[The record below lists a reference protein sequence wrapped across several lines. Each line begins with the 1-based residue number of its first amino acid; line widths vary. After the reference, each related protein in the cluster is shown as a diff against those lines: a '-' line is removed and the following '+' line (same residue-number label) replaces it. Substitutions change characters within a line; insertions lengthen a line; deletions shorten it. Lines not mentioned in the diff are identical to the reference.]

1 MSGNTQC
8 SQPGARQTVVMITAL
23 PPALTHTVF
32 VQHVLRLV
40 RDLGPAGAL
49 VELRRTRPPLDAD
62 DYHDTLAVYL
72 VWAVERLVEAGLSDA
87 GVLWHPL
94 ADVRS
99 ALAWWDAATLASSAA
114 RTGFVPPT
122 LGEDWEPRPA
132 EPVV

>member
-1 MSGNTQC
+1 MSGNPQR

-23 PPALTHTVF
+23 PPALTHTVL

-40 RDLGPAGAL
+40 RDLGPASAL
-49 VELRRTRPPLDAD
+49 VELRRTRPPVDAD
-62 DYHDTLAVYL
+62 GYHDTLAVYL

-94 ADVRS
+94 TDHRS
-99 ALAWWDAATLASSAA
+99 PLSWWDAATLASGAA